1 MIMNV
6 FIFPGQGSQSNQML
20 KALRA
25 YSCREA
31 EEVFKIVSE
40 IVKRDI
46 IQLIETSSDAELRK
60 TENTQIVMFAIDMA
74 YEKMLESN
82 GIFPN
87 MVAGHSLGQYPA
99 MVTAGIMSIE
109 QASWLV
115 KERAKL
121 MSSVNS
127 NGGLCAVKSPQ
138 LDIEEIEVLCKKISR
153 QTGDVLSVALYN
165 SDKQI
170 VVGGT
175 DETLKLFQEEAII
188 LKRYSTAM

>member
-1 MIMNV
+1 MNV

-82 GIFPN
+82 GIFP
-87 MVAGHSLGQYPA
+87 
-99 MVTAGIMSIE
+99 T
-109 QASWLV
+109 W
-115 KERAKL
+115 
-121 MSSVNS
+121 
-127 NGGLCAVKSPQ
+127 
-138 LDIEEIEVLCKKISR
+138 
-153 QTGDVLSVALYN
+153 
-165 SDKQI
+165 
-170 VVGGT
+170 
-175 DETLKLFQEEAII
+175 
-188 LKRYSTAM
+188 